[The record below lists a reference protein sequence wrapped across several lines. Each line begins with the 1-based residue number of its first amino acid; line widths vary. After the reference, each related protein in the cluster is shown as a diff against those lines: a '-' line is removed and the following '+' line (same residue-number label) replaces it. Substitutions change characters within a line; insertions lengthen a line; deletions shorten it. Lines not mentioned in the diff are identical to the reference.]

1 MSEKAAKKKSPAK
14 PAAKKKAEKV
24 DAKVEETKT
33 VSQKPVVKA
42 VPPHST
48 VLVRHEYAMQERRGK
63 GFSLGELS
71 AASLTFVTAKLLRV
85 PVDIR
90 RRSVL
95 EGNTDILKGWYKPEP
110 KKAKEPTAE
119 KKPKA
124 AKSPKK
130 SAKKPK
136 KA

>member
-24 DAKVEETKT
+24 DAKVEETKAE
-33 VSQKPVVKA
+33 SQRQVVKA
-42 VPPHST
+42 VAPHAT

-71 AASLTFVTAKLLRV
+71 SAGLTFVIAKSLRV

-95 EGNTDILKGWYKPEP
+95 EGNSDTLKGWYKPEP
-110 KKAKEPTAE
+110 KKAKEPKAE
-119 KKPKA
+119 RKSKP

-130 SAKKPK
+130 SSKKPK